1 MTDEESKAR
10 DARWERQEEIR
21 AKEMEANAK
30 YNERIAEENAIR
42 RQIVDETGGLDAW
55 LRKRIAREDIAADGS
70 IRYHTATA
78 SYLETRGPID
88 DRIVA
93 LLERCAGA
101 EERQATAW
109 ESLAQSLASIAAR
122 PG

>member
-1 MTDEESKAR
+1 MKVVEES
-10 DARWERQEEIR
+10 
-21 AKEMEANAK
+21 
-30 YNERIAEENAIR
+30 
-42 RQIVDETGGLDAW
+42 GGLDAW
-55 LRKRIAREDIAADGS
+55 LRKRLAREDDAVAGS

-78 SYLETRGPID
+78 SYLETRGPVD

-109 ESLAQSLASIAAR
+109 ESIATSLALIASR
-122 PG
+122 P